1 MFLASNWY
9 FFMAASTGKE
19 IKPRNPRKRKVN
31 RDFFIHTQRER
42 ERGFKDLSLLSEALG
57 HERGSRQVQVLVFSE
72 EAEEGQE
79 EQWANACY

>member
-1 MFLASNWY
+1 
-9 FFMAASTGKE
+9 MAASTGKE
-19 IKPRNPRKRKVN
+19 TKPRNPRKRKVN